1 MNREETLIR
10 YTATASFNLELIIDT
25 MTSVVMEMIEEAKKL
40 GIYKH
45 ERKKRLNLL
54 MNEMKLHQNKI
65 DRRAGEDIDKVAEQ
79 NEAFYEQILPARR
92 KSLEVAQKVVEEC
105 GIPNASYLAFLHQ
118 TRVVGF
124 ASYSAIR
131 IWTRKM
137 EIASSPLRCEYTV
150 EPFRPKKVM
159 DRLQQLITYE
169 FLKYQGREE
178 KSKEAEEADLDFVGK
193 LADTEMICAI
203 MEGKIKPSWVVED
216 EKKAEEE
223 ANKSKEEEPNKIEED
238 SVIKE

>member
-1 MNREETLIR
+1 MDKEETLIR
-10 YTATASFNLELIIDT
+10 YAATASFNLVLIIDT

-54 MNEMKLHQNKI
+54 MHEIQLHQNMV
-65 DRRAGEDIDKVAEQ
+65 DRRAGDDIYKQ
-79 NEAFYEQILPARR
+79 SIHNEAFYEQILPARR

-178 KSKEAEEADLDFVGK
+178 KSKEAEEADLEFVGK
-193 LADTEMICAI
+193 LADTGMICAI

-223 ANKSKEEEPNKIEED
+223 AKKSIEDEANNPTEE
-238 SVIKE
+238 SVNE